1 VKWGRSD
8 WLALLGLAGVIL
20 VAYRE
25 LWLGTAT
32 IKFDA
37 DDLFAPYYMLA
48 ADHARHGQLMLWDPW
63 TLGGSAVTA
72 YPELGTFSPLLLAFG
87 LVGGSSLGSFLAYC
101 LFLVWFGATGMYV
114 LTRSLGTPVFGAFLA
129 GVGFQ
134 FSGYGTGHLPHTS
147 WLCTFVFIP
156 WVIWRLDV
164 ALRAGRIMPAIQ
176 GGALWGLS
184 ALSGYPCMVLVAGM
198 IAFVWAFGFFAMAS
212 TPADGVI
219 SRLRRAAI
227 YLITWTVTG
236 FAVMAP
242 AYIGFITEARGY
254 SDRHAVLPYDVAVND
269 NALNPLGFMTFA
281 SPHPAAWLLKLHE
294 AGQREWLQPTDP
306 SSISIYVAP
315 VILWL
320 ALASLVVGWRDS
332 RRWWLVVIAAIGCG
346 LAVGD
351 VLPLRGWFYQL
362 VPPSRYFRHSSQ
374 FTSMATFAVC
384 VLGGFG
390 AKDVDGVLGETNER
404 KRFAWFLTAASLIL
418 VVMLEMTRTPELA
431 LTLLKARVP
440 SPPATGLA
448 ILHGALVW
456 CGIIPLAIL
465 AAMPQRWPGARRWFA
480 VGAIAL
486 VSADA
491 VLHVAINR
499 PLMLGDGDILRV
511 WRDLEAN
518 AQHGLDLTR
527 NNGVDRSMGAG
538 LSSLVSNK
546 HLALRA
552 PMLDGYSSLGN
563 RRLEPLAKLST
574 KVPLA
579 LGKDRFFFAKDV
591 VSCPPSTPAFDA
603 FLKRCGEV
611 GGIVGVVH
619 PRADMKPDDWTGDD
633 RSAEIAKLPKAVN
646 VPIELRDYTP
656 TTMRF
661 RVVVPEAGWLF
672 VTDRWSPGWQAT
684 VNDEPSEVFGGLF
697 VFRAV
702 RVRAGANDVAFDY
715 RPFGYPWLMVMSWT
729 ILFGAA
735 ASLVAARFIGRSPS
749 SS

>member
-48 ADHARHGQLMLWDPW
+48 ADHARQGQLMLWDPW
-63 TLGGSAVTA
+63 TLAGSAVTA

-87 LVGGSSLGSFLAYC
+87 LVGGASLGSFLAYC

-114 LTRSLGTPVFGAFLA
+114 LTRSLGAPVFGAFLA

-164 ALRAGRIMPAIQ
+164 ALRSGRIMPAIQ

-198 IAFVWAFGFFAMAS
+198 IAFVWAFGFYAMDR
-212 TPADGVI
+212 TLPDTVLT
-219 SRLRRAAI
+219 RLRRAAI
-227 YLITWTVTG
+227 SLTTWTVTG

-269 NALNPLGFMTFA
+269 NALNPLGFLTFA
-281 SPHPAAWLLKLHE
+281 TPHPAAWLWKLQE
-294 AGQREWLQPTDP
+294 AGQRDWLQPTDP
-306 SSISIYVAP
+306 SSISIYVAS
-315 VILWL
+315 VVLWL
-320 ALASLVVGWRDS
+320 AIAGLVIGWRET
-332 RRWWLVVIAAIGCG
+332 RRWWLVAIAAVGFG

-351 VLPLRGWFYQL
+351 VLPLRGWFYHL

-384 VLGGFG
+384 VLAGFG
-390 AKDVDGVLGETNER
+390 SMDAARTLGETNER
-404 KRFAWFLTAASLIL
+404 KRKAWIVTALGLI
-418 VVMLEMTRTPELA
+418 VAAILA
-431 LTLLKARVP
+431 LSRLVESKGSLKDVEV
-440 SPPATGLA
+440 T
-448 ILHGALVW
+448 GALAHFAIVW
-456 CGIIPLAIL
+456 LGLLPLAIL
-465 AAMPQRWPGARRWFA
+465 VAMPQRWPNASRYFA
-480 VGAIAL
+480 AGTIAM
-486 VSADA
+486 VAVDA
-491 VLHVAINR
+491 VLHAAINR
-499 PLMLGDGDILRV
+499 SLMMGGGGPMQIWYGLQI
-511 WRDLEAN
+511 N

-527 NNGVDRSMGAG
+527 NNGLDRSFGIHLG
-538 LSSLVSNK
+538 SSISNK
-546 HLALRA
+546 HLVLRA
-552 PMLDGYSSLGN
+552 SMLDGYSSLAN
-563 RRLEPLAKLST
+563 RRLGVILNIST
-574 KVPLA
+574 RYPLA
-579 LGKDRFFFAKDV
+579 LGKDRFLFASDV
-591 VSCPPSTPAFDA
+591 VSCAPTDAVGQAFWN
-603 FLKRCGEV
+603 RCKEV

-619 PRADMKPDDWTGDD
+619 PRADMKPDDAGDD
-633 RSAEIAKLPKAVN
+633 DHATEIAKLPKAAN
-646 VPIELRDYTP
+646 VPIELREYTP

-684 VNDEPSEVFGGLF
+684 VNEEPSEVLGGLF

-715 RPFGYPWLMVMSWT
+715 RPFGHPWLWVVSWAV
-729 ILFGAA
+729 LFGAA
-735 ASLVAARFIGRSPS
+735 VASLHRWRRFSVGTP
-749 SS
+749 